1 MQTFTYPNEI
11 TRGMQAS
18 AARRKSLAQLHPES
32 YHQLRE
38 LVKLHGLIVLRRTLD
53 EIEAEQ

>member
-18 AARRKSLAQLHPES
+18 AARRRSLAHLHPAS
-32 YHQLRE
+32 YRQLCE
-38 LVKLHGLIVLRRTLD
+38 LVKLHGLIVLRQALD
-53 EIEAEQ
+53 QIEAEQ